1 MEKEKNNKKN
11 IVRAVVFA
19 VIVGI
24 VALVIF
30 LLTYR
35 AETHIY
41 ESYQDVD
48 VSSLVCKSSDN
59 ESAFFNSETANS
71 VVHKI
76 KIIYS
81 NEVVDKLSYEFEGIY
96 NSEESAEQD
105 NAVLHARY
113 NIYLSQYDMDSES
126 LTPIFQTVDN
136 KMRIKLYLD
145 SYGKMNSVYGK
156 LFFIGDGSMDTI
168 AKKSVDETR
177 KIYENKGFLCEKQN

>member
-1 MEKEKNNKKN
+1 MLLAYKRIRVDIDTTDVMFKFMPREFTLEDVR
-11 IVRAVVFA
+11 IV
-19 VIVGI
+19 
-24 VALVIF
+24 
-30 LLTYR
+30 
-35 AETHIY
+35 Y
-41 ESYQDVD
+41 EI
-48 VSSLVCKSSDN
+48 
-59 ESAFFNSETANS
+59 
-71 VVHKI
+71 I
-76 KIIYS
+76 KD
-81 NEVVDKLSYEFEGIY
+81 EVVDKLSYEFEGIY

-177 KIYENKGFLCEKQN
+177 KINEWQ